1 MYIII
6 YYYIIY
12 SLIKKINYTLKY
24 FGKSFGKIIKKN
36 SPYVHI
42 ILCVLY
48 PSIGATS
55 VRVCVRFA
63 ITWSKAC
70 LCGVKAA
77 VTEDTWNMWWSG
89 WNSRNT
95 VQPAVDTC
103 VNTPDTWSNSGRS
116 LSRGPIRLL
125 LITITND
132 LMIIKLI
139 EGNLYTW
146 MCAKTIS
153 KLFLVFSFL
162 FYKYNL
168 MYVIELHSRCPWL
181 WEYDSFTLKLLWKM
195 M

>member
-1 MYIII
+1 MICCYII
-6 YYYIIY
+6 YYK
-12 SLIKKINYTLKY
+12 LIKKINYTLKY
-24 FGKSFGKIIKKN
+24 FGKSFGKIVKKN
-36 SPYVHI
+36 SPYVYI

-95 VQPAVDTC
+95 VQPAADTC
-103 VNTPDTWSNSGRS
+103 VNTPDTKHTWSISRRS

-125 LITITND
+125 LITND
-132 LMIIKLI
+132 LMIIKLV
-139 EGNLYTW
+139 EGNLYTRL
-146 MCAKTIS
+146 CAKTIS
-153 KLFLVFSFL
+153 KLFF
-162 FYKYNL
+162 
-168 MYVIELHSRCPWL
+168 
-181 WEYDSFTLKLLWKM
+181 
-195 M
+195 